1 MGHFGVH
8 GTPPFDAVFN
18 KTASLTQSLYARAR
32 IGIVSSGVNGAH
44 FGPIL
49 TPVNTPT
56 DPLDPTDSWNGSI

>member
-32 IGIVSSGVNGAH
+32 IGIVSSGVNG
-44 FGPIL
+44 
-49 TPVNTPT
+49 
-56 DPLDPTDSWNGSI
+56 GSILGLF

>member
-32 IGIVSSGVNGAH
+32 TMIVSSGVNG
-44 FGPIL
+44 GPIWGIL